1 MLKNILLAATLAAV
15 FSISTV
21 SISAVRANG
30 HDAGV
35 TVTEPFARA
44 SAGNVRNGAA
54 FMTLSSGGGDV
65 LLRATSDVARRTE
78 LHTVKMEDGVMRM
91 RRVPDIALPAME
103 KVALKPGGLHVMFMG
118 LKEPLKQGENID
130 ITLTFEKAGD
140 VIVSVPVR
148 GPGAK

>member
-15 FSISTV
+15 FST
-21 SISAVRANG
+21 SAVRADG

-65 LLRATSDVARRTE
+65 LLRAASDVARRTE

>member
-1 MLKNILLAATLAAV
+1 MLKKILRAATLAAV
-15 FSISTV
+15 FSIS
-21 SISAVRANG
+21 AVRADG

-44 SAGNVRNGAA
+44 SAGNVRTGAA

-65 LLRATSDVARRTE
+65 LLRAASDVARRTE

>member
-1 MLKNILLAATLAAV
+1 MLKKILLAATLAAV
-15 FSISTV
+15 FSV
-21 SISAVRANG
+21 SAARADG

-65 LLRATSDVARRTE
+65 LLRAASDVARRTE